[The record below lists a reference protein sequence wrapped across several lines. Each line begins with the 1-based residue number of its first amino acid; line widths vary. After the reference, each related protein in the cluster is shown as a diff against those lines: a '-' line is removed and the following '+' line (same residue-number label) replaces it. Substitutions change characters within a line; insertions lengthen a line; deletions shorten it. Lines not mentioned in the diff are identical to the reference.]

1 MYTRSTPLS
10 STIDAPWNPTER
22 ARGWARRAV
31 WTLGRFD
38 RGSAVGTIG
47 ALLLALK
54 NERGREMIDCRTAAE
69 RYGCSMRYIR
79 KLVEQ
84 GKLKAQTAGGTHL
97 VDAADVDRLK
107 AKVSKGK
114 GRHKPKA
121 DRFKPG

>member
-1 MYTRSTPLS
+1 M
-10 STIDAPWNPTER
+10 TEGLETTLWR
-22 ARGWARRAV
+22 VGVRRQGTGAEC
-31 WTLGRFD
+31 GRFD
-38 RGSAVGTIG
+38 RISHVGTIG

>member
-10 STIDAPWNPTER
+10 STRNAPQNPTDR

-79 KLVEQ
+79 KLALQ
-84 GKLKAQTAGGTHL
+84 GKLTHEIVGGAYL
-97 VDAADVDRLK
+97 VAADEVRKLAGRK
-107 AKVSKGK
+107 TTGRTKKRSSKFSEG
-114 GRHKPKA
+114 
-121 DRFKPG
+121 

>member
-10 STIDAPWNPTER
+10 STRHAPQNTTDR
-22 ARGWARRAV
+22 ARGWARWAV

-47 ALLLALK
+47 VLVLTLK
-54 NERGREMIDCRTAAE
+54 NERGREMIDCRRAAE

-79 KLVEQ
+79 KLIAD
-84 GKLKAQTAGGTHL
+84 GKLDAQTAGGTYL
-97 VDAADVDRLK
+97 VDAAAIDRLK
-107 AKVSKGK
+107 AKVARGT

-121 DRFKPG
+121 DQFKPG